1 MHDADRRQGRLR
13 LHGPTEGRRDCPCT
27 VAEESLDPG
36 SRHRDRPARRA
47 ALAATITTSRVSGNA
62 VVALYAPAT
71 NFVSAG
77 IRDRKMRRPRG
88 ALKQREK
95 LFSLNGQRP
104 LSFSMRSETFGF

>member
-1 MHDADRRQGRLR
+1 
-13 LHGPTEGRRDCPCT
+13 
-27 VAEESLDPG
+27 
-36 SRHRDRPARRA
+36 
-47 ALAATITTSRVSGNA
+47 
-62 VVALYAPAT
+62 VALYARAT

-104 LSFSMRSETFGF
+104 LSFPQARRRKNIFAMLSEAGSAKRPWDSETTGRRR